1 MRWARTSHCPRLSQR
16 EYDLVGVQ
24 FLYVRRRATHIGS
37 YSYGGTGYPN
47 LHAVTHIGNAVVVSH
62 EWTNNLGRVLINLR
76 SEVCFWG

>member
-1 MRWARTSHCPRLSQR
+1 MRWARTSHCPRVNPRSQR

-47 LHAVTHIGNAVVVSH
+47 LHAVTISVMQLLSVMN
-62 EWTNNLGRVLINLR
+62 GRII
-76 SEVCFWG
+76 